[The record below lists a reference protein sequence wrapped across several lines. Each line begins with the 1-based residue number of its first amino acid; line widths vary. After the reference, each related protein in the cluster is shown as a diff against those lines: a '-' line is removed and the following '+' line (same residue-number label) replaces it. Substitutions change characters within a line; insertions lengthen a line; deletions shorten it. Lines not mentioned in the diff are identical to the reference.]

1 MTATGLGRVKT
12 KSDLVVMSSGRQIF
26 AFFCSPHDRR
36 AQNSGCD
43 YTPQSFYTARVIN
56 GHRAMPAPCPL
67 SPPQRRKAHIAAL
80 MGFIFVIPVTRGRQR
95 YAMADW
101 SPSRRAIGAPV
112 FYVKGEA
119 GLPIVIRCHSGFRIS
134 RIELVHSLPPHG
146 YKCIGSEFVH

>member
-1 MTATGLGRVKT
+1 MAGLINLRLLTDFFNKIGHQR
-12 KSDLVVMSSGRQIF
+12 SSGD
-26 AFFCSPHDRR
+26 ACTMS
-36 AQNSGCD
+36 
-43 YTPQSFYTARVIN
+43 VITQ
-56 GHRAMPAPCPL
+56 R
-67 SPPQRRKAHIAAL
+67 RRKAHIAAL

>member
-1 MTATGLGRVKT
+1 MGSELY
-12 KSDLVVMSSGRQIF
+12 RQL
-26 AFFCSPHDRR
+26 CRR
-36 AQNSGCD
+36 
-43 YTPQSFYTARVIN
+43 RRLWVIN

-67 SPPQRRKAHIAAL
+67 SPQQRRKAHIAAL

>member
-1 MTATGLGRVKT
+1 MPPYPAALAWLLSLTANIPNA
-12 KSDLVVMSSGRQIF
+12 KSTMSQM
-26 AFFCSPHDRR
+26 
-36 AQNSGCD
+36 
-43 YTPQSFYTARVIN
+43 VIN

-67 SPPQRRKAHIAAL
+67 SPQQRRKAHIAAL

-119 GLPIVIRCHSGFRIS
+119 GLPIVIRCDSGFRIS

-146 YKCIGSEFVH
+146 YKCIRSEFVH

>member
-1 MTATGLGRVKT
+1 MGSELYRLLCRRRRLWSSTVIGRCLHHV
-12 KSDLVVMSSGRQIF
+12 R
-26 AFFCSPHDRR
+26 
-36 AQNSGCD
+36 
-43 YTPQSFYTARVIN
+43 YPQ
-56 GHRAMPAPCPL
+56 
-67 SPPQRRKAHIAAL
+67 QRRKAHIAAL
-80 MGFIFVIPVTRGRQR
+80 MGFIFVIPVTRGRPR

-119 GLPIVIRCHSGFRIS
+119 GLSIVIRCHSGFRIS

>member
-1 MTATGLGRVKT
+1 MARLNQFGLSSLDRIAQTNIRSGSSTVIGRCLHHV
-12 KSDLVVMSSGRQIF
+12 R
-26 AFFCSPHDRR
+26 
-36 AQNSGCD
+36 
-43 YTPQSFYTARVIN
+43 YY
-56 GHRAMPAPCPL
+56 
-67 SPPQRRKAHIAAL
+67 L

-146 YKCIGSEFVH
+146 YKCIGSEIVH

>member
-1 MTATGLGRVKT
+1 VR
-12 KSDLVVMSSGRQIF
+12 F
-26 AFFCSPHDRR
+26 H
-36 AQNSGCD
+36 
-43 YTPQSFYTARVIN
+43 TARVIN
-56 GHRAMPAPCPL
+56 GHGADACTMSVIISAATQ
-67 SPPQRRKAHIAAL
+67 SAHRSL

>member
-1 MTATGLGRVKT
+1 MGESRCLLG
-12 KSDLVVMSSGRQIF
+12 
-26 AFFCSPHDRR
+26 
-36 AQNSGCD
+36 
-43 YTPQSFYTARVIN
+43 VIN
-56 GHRAMPAPCPL
+56 GHRAMPAAYPL
-67 SPPQRRKAHIAAL
+67 SPQQRRKAHIAAL

-101 SPSRRAIGAPV
+101 SPSRRAIGARV